1 MNIRIKLILR
11 FTTIVATIL
20 ILFSLAVYILSANY
34 RREEFYSRLES
45 RAISTAR
52 LLLSVEEVN
61 TELLR
66 IIERNTISLLPDERI
81 MMYNPNNELI
91 YFNGNDTA
99 QLVSHALLEKIRT
112 KNKLYYTD
120 GEVEGFGMVYGANS
134 EEIVLVA
141 SAFDRYGRSKLRNLR
156 SVLIAGL
163 VIGILIILLT
173 GTIFARQVLAPLARM
188 NTEISSISAGNLSQR
203 IDEGNKTDEIAQ
215 LAINFNNMLSRLESA
230 FQMQKQFV
238 SNASHELR
246 NPLAAISSQLQLVL
260 DKERSADDYRQAL
273 CSLLD
278 DNQTLIK
285 LTNGLL
291 SLAQS
296 EIEERRMYFS
306 PIRVDETL
314 FLAQDELSNNNP
326 AFRFFIEY
334 DSLPEDDA
342 QLTIRGDENL
352 LKTAFVNI
360 MDNACK
366 FSEDHTVYIRLS
378 PTAGGI
384 NISFQDKGLG
394 IPRAE
399 QEDIFTPF
407 YRASNTRSTT
417 TGHGI
422 GLSLCRRIV
431 QLHGA
436 EMVLQSVEGEGT
448 SIQLLFRSI
457 V

>member
-20 ILFSLAVYILSANY
+20 ILFSLAVYVLSANY

-52 LLLSVEEVN
+52 LLLSVKEVN

-66 IIERNTISLLPDERI
+66 IIEMNTISLLPEEKI
-81 MMYNPNNELI
+81 MMFNPNNELI
-91 YFNGNDTA
+91 YFNDNDTS
-99 QLVSHALLEKIRT
+99 QLVSSTLLEKIRT

-120 GEVEGFGMVYGANS
+120 GEVEGFGMVYGVDQ
-134 EEIVLVA
+134 EEFVLVA

-173 GTIFARQVLAPLARM
+173 GTVFARQVLAPLARM
-188 NTEISSISAGNLSQR
+188 NMEISSISAGNLSQR
-203 IDEGNKTDEIAQ
+203 IDEGNRTDEIAQ

-260 DKERSADDYRQAL
+260 DKERSADEYRNAL
-273 CSLLD
+273 SSLLD

-296 EIEERRMYFS
+296 EIEERRLYFS
-306 PIRVDETL
+306 AVRVDETL
-314 FLAQDELSNNNP
+314 FLAKDELANSNP
-326 AFRFFIEY
+326 DFRFFVEY
-334 DSLPEDDA
+334 DSLPEDDT
-342 QLTIRGDENL
+342 QLTIMGDEHL

-366 FSEDHTVYIRLS
+366 YSEDHSVYIRLS
-378 PTAGGI
+378 PTENGI
-384 NISFQDKGLG
+384 QISFQDNGVG
-394 IPRAE
+394 IPKAE
-399 QEDIFTPF
+399 QENVFTPF
-407 YRASNTRSTT
+407 YRASNIRSTT
-417 TGHGI
+417 KGHGI
-422 GLSLCRRIV
+422 GLSLCGRII

-436 EMVLQSVEGEGT
+436 EAELRSTEGEGT
-448 SIQLLFRSI
+448 IIQLRFYST